1 MLTLF
6 KPWRSGLHLKTESE
20 TWDESFS
27 KYQFNESQI
36 RIIQNFN
43 IRYECLDAQDDYRA
57 ALKKGGIDTIISNWE
72 KDMLND
78 HDDPAVGEWDNEN
91 VFEEDGSNLNTIGKY
106 EKSRQMQ
113 ILQIK
118 NVMMNAGWTKEIVGN
133 IAQIVPEKPGI
144 TRSGTEWKAEVQ
156 KKNQEEIDW

>member
-1 MLTLF
+1 
-6 KPWRSGLHLKTESE
+6 
-20 TWDESFS
+20 
-27 KYQFNESQI
+27 
-36 RIIQNFN
+36 
-43 IRYECLDAQDDYRA
+43 
-57 ALKKGGIDTIISNWE
+57 
-72 KDMLND
+72 MLND
-78 HDDPAVGEWDNEN
+78 HDDPDTGEWDNEN

-118 NVMMNAGWTKEIVGN
+118 NVIMNPGWTKEIVGN